1 MAEQI
6 VSDPN
11 TEVDDWLDNDDPNDV
26 GEVTAEPGV
35 GDETGAEGVGV
46 DSGGEGDAGSG
57 DDEPVTGDDTQEGI
71 VNGSW
76 HTKI

>member
-6 VSDPN
+6 ISDPN

-26 GEVTAEPGV
+26 GELTV
-35 GDETGAEGVGV
+35 ETGAEDGAT
-46 DSGGEGDAGSG
+46 DSGE
-57 DDEPVTGDDTQEGI
+57 DEPVTGDDTQAGV

-76 HTKI
+76 HMKI